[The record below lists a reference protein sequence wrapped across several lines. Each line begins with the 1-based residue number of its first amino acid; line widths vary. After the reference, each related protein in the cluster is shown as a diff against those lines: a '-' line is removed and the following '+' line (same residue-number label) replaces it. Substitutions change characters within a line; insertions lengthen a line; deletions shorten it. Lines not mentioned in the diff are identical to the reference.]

1 MAIMKVKKSDFL
13 EETVSLRR
21 LHTSAY
27 LTLFL
32 GAVSSFGVLYG
43 CLEGFVMAS
52 YSFVYASIN
61 GHLTPLYSSFD
72 ATLKGQ
78 AC

>member
-1 MAIMKVKKSDFL
+1 MFFFL

-32 GAVSSFGVLYG
+32 GAVNSFGVLCG
-43 CLEGFVMAS
+43 CLEGFVVATHA
-52 YSFVYASIN
+52 FVYASVYQQAQN
-61 GHLTPLYSSFD
+61 NSFG